1 MGSSGLARSTSRRA
15 NSRPEVFSSSWCRI
29 RTWFTRIL
37 GCSFKNTCSSFYS
50 VQERQDSGVLTW
62 RFSVFK
68 SFLIKV
74 PLSKRELAVFCFERV
89 TPLTGGLAGFGSGVW
104 SGLPQDQ
111 ELKRQYNLSL
121 HTLHPTGRLTGGLQD
136 QGLRFLDSVTA
147 RPSHFVIR
155 TVSSL

>member
-1 MGSSGLARSTSRRA
+1 M
-15 NSRPEVFSSSWCRI
+15 
-29 RTWFTRIL
+29 
-37 GCSFKNTCSSFYS
+37 
-50 VQERQDSGVLTW
+50 
-62 RFSVFK
+62 
-68 SFLIKV
+68 
-74 PLSKRELAVFCFERV
+74 FCFERV
-89 TPLTGGLAGFGSGVW
+89 TSLTGGLAGFGSGVW

-147 RPSHFVIR
+147 RPGHFVIR